1 MLKMTLAGLRAH
13 LLRLVLTALAI
24 TLGVGF
30 VAGTFVLT
38 DTMKAGFDQQF
49 TASADKVSVAVLEKE
64 SAGPDDQG
72 IPAALLA
79 RLRGLPGVQDAQG
92 LVRGT
97 APLIGK
103 DGKVYGDSSTVGM
116 SISTGA
122 LQRYRPTAGQPPTG
136 PGTTVL
142 DTKTAQRTGY
152 KVGDTVK
159 VLDPQDRPRTYT
171 VSGLVDF
178 GVDQEIGYR
187 GAVGF
192 TSAAA
197 AEVTGK
203 RGFVEIDVRAAPG
216 VDRQRLRDA
225 VATTAGGSYEVLTSD
240 RLAQRLSKSA
250 GVSTDQ
256 LAMFFLAFAVVA
268 LFVSALVIYNTFNIL
283 IAQRTRE
290 MALLR
295 CVGATRA
302 QVFRGILTE
311 SVIVGFVA
319 SALGV
324 LVGIGLGNG
333 GAALFAS
340 SGESPSGPV
349 TVSATP
355 IVVGM
360 VVGMVVTLFAA
371 LLPARA
377 ATRVPPIA
385 ALRTQ
390 TEGPVK
396 GRAGILR
403 LIVGGLTGIGGL
415 ALVGLALVSP
425 AGQGA
430 FLIVLGGA
438 MLIFFGFIALSPF
451 IVGRLSALV
460 GWLPARAL
468 GVPGRLAR
476 DNAARNPKRAAITTV
491 ALTVGVTLMTMFSV
505 VLVSTEAT
513 ATSKLDAQFPVD
525 YQLTT
530 GSDRLIPR
538 QIATDLRS
546 KPQLADIIEER
557 TASGRL
563 SGHTL
568 EVGTITQHSL
578 GRTVKPTLVAGSIT
592 DLRPGTVALEKAQA
606 MFLGVGVGK
615 QLSLGTGAKAMPLT
629 VAAIFTADTPIPS
642 VTLTEQ
648 DFQHAFGAKDDTSVA
663 ILAKK
668 GVSADESRRVVEE
681 TTKAYPMV
689 KVGSL
694 ADVKAEFTKAVN
706 QLFVLVGALLG
717 LAIIISL
724 IGIANTLTLSVVE
737 RTRESALLRALG
749 LTKRGLRWTLSLE
762 ALIMAVIGALT
773 GVVLGTGFGWAA
785 LSTVFDGAVLS
796 FPVLRVLAFI
806 LVAGLA
812 GLLAAVVPSRRA
824 ARASI
829 VGSLA
834 GD

>member
-49 TASADKVSVAVLEKE
+49 TASAEKVSVAVLEKE

-79 RLRGLPGVQDAQG
+79 RLKGLPGVRDAQG

-103 DGKVYGDSSTVGM
+103 DGKVYGDGSTVGM

-122 LQRYRPTAGQPPTG
+122 LQRYRLTAGQPPTG

-142 DTKTAQRTGY
+142 DAKTAQRTGY

-159 VLDPQDRPRTYT
+159 VLDSHDRPRTYT

-178 GVDQEIGYR
+178 GVDQEIGYG

-203 RGFVEIDVRAAPG
+203 RGFVEIDVKAAPG

-225 VATTAGGSYEVLTSD
+225 VATAAGGSYEVLTSD
-240 RLAQRLSKSA
+240 RLAQRLSESA

-268 LFVSALVIYNTFNIL
+268 MFVSTLVIYNTFNIL

-340 SGESPSGPV
+340 SGASPSGPV

-396 GRAGILR
+396 GRAGIPR
-403 LIVGGLTGIGGL
+403 LVVGGLTGLGGL
-415 ALVGLALVSP
+415 VLVGIALLSP
-425 AGQGA
+425 TGQGA
-430 FLIVLGGA
+430 FLMVLAGA

-451 IVGRLSALV
+451 VVGLLSALV

-546 KPQLADIIEER
+546 KPQLADVIEER
-557 TASGRL
+557 TASARL
-563 SGHTL
+563 SGQTL

-592 DLRPGTVALEKAQA
+592 DLRPGTVALEKGQA
-606 MFLGVGVGK
+606 MFLGVGVGE
-615 QLSLGTGAKAMPLT
+615 QLRLGTGAKAMPLT
-629 VAAIFTADTPIPS
+629 VAAIFTSDAPIPS

-681 TTKAYPMV
+681 TTKAYPMI
-689 KVGSL
+689 KVGSV

-749 LTKRGLRWTLSLE
+749 LTKRGLRWMLSLE

-785 LSTVFDGAVLS
+785 LSANFDGAVLS
-796 FPVLRVLAFI
+796 FPLLRVLAFI

-824 ARASI
+824 AKASI
-829 VGSLA
+829 VESLA
-834 GD
+834 AD